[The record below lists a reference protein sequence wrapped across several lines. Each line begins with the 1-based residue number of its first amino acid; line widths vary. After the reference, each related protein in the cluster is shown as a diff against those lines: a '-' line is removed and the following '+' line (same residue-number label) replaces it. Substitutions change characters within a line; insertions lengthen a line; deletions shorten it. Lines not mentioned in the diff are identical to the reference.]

1 MFDSHLATWQAETAV
16 PASERAWLAWI
27 GRVEALL
34 GHSADGDQRTDG
46 YSMDGF
52 YELWQRGRSPEL
64 ALVLIRRLTI
74 NAEYLVRTA
83 NDLDYGHDPTLDV
96 AKDAASRIGG
106 YDLPLDSDLCV
117 SSYTPVADYRQ
128 GN

>member
-52 YELWQRGRSPEL
+52 YALWKRGDMSPEQ
-64 ALVLIRRLTI
+64 AVFETRCNAI
-74 NAEYLVRTA
+74 NVYPVQEETGEIMDTY
-83 NDLDYGHDPTLDV
+83 YGP
-96 AKDAASRIGG
+96 
-106 YDLPLDSDLCV
+106 
-117 SSYTPVADYRQ
+117 YTPIADPYGDATCNCSNPYCQ
-128 GN
+128 V

>member
-52 YELWQRGRSPEL
+52 YELWHAN
-64 ALVLIRRLTI
+64 ALHG
-74 NAEYLVRTA
+74 A
-83 NDLDYGHDPTLDV
+83 
-96 AKDAASRIGG
+96 GG
-106 YDLPLDSDLCV
+106 G
-117 SSYTPVADYRQ
+117 PVVPGQVGLLRQ
-128 GN
+128 FG